1 MRDCVDLEKEVIP
14 GHLPSTLSI
23 NKQCLFSPL
32 SVTFGNLSVTFTP
45 EISTNVQSHHEMAE
59 AAQVTQLVLPENSA

>member
-1 MRDCVDLEKEVIP
+1 MRDCVDLGKEVIP

-32 SVTFGNLSVTFTP
+32 SVTFTP
-45 EISTNVQSHHEMAE
+45 KISTNVQSHHEMAE